1 MQKFWQSVYSRRMP
15 QKTAWLLA
23 FWWAC
28 CTLRESKKSK
38 GSFSLGSLAKSSS
51 KVWVWEC
58 RAGGK
63 KMDVGQS
70 FWSSIERA
78 KSSKNSKP
86 GTCWCKRTPQSLS
99 FSFRVCLFSDKLY
112 WCASTT
118 SEILFFYFSF
128 YFFFLGCIC
137 FKEPSSGCGERLLSH
152 QDASTCYL
160 WKSGFELFKAGQA
173 TSMAPF
179 GKLGARLAKCLWI
192 LQCGNCS
199 VNLKW
204 NLFLLQQ
211 YKQQVGQDC
220 TLAINVGKK
229 KKLIADKVVLF
240 QCKRR

>member
-51 KVWVWEC
+51 KLWVWEC

-112 WCASTT
+112 WCASRNTDFL
-118 SEILFFYFSF
+118 LFFL
-128 YFFFLGCIC
+128 FFFLRVYLFQRAQLRLRRVPAVTPRC
-137 FKEPSSGCGERLLSH
+137 KRLLSLEIRIWAF
-152 QDASTCYL
+152 QS
-160 WKSGFELFKAGQA
+160 WAGHINGSFWQMRGPA
-173 TSMAPF
+173 CKMFVDLTM
-179 GKLGARLAKCLWI
+179 WE
-192 LQCGNCS
+192 LQCEFK
-199 VNLKW
+199 VE
-204 NLFLLQQ
+204 F
-211 YKQQVGQDC
+211 VP
-220 TLAINVGKK
+220 TAAIQAAGGAG
-229 KKLIADKVVLF
+229 L
-240 QCKRR
+240 